1 MFVAG
6 FIGSPQMNFI
16 DATISAHGD
25 RFHVDFGEYSVPIP
39 EGKGR
44 SGRIQPPAS
53 AKPVVL
59 GLRAEDF
66 HRKDILAHATDN
78 PIEADV
84 EIAELM
90 GAEVF
95 LYTVYQ
101 GQKGHSQGSGS
112 RTGQGRRQVKPR
124 HRPQPHAHL
133 RQGDRKVICNLKPI
147 KPRERFPCLFPG
159 SPWTG
164 GWGVSPRPLA

>member
-1 MFVAG
+1 MGDRIVVMKDGIIQQVDTPQNLYNEPCNMFVAG

-39 EGKGR
+39 EGKG
-44 SGRIQPPAS
+44 GQDVFGPYVG
-53 AKPVVL
+53 KPVVL

-66 HRKDILAHATDN
+66 RTEDIILAHTTDN
-78 PIEADV
+78 LIEADV

-95 LYTVYQ
+95 LYTVCQ
-101 GQKGHSQGSGS
+101 GQKV
-112 RTGQGRRQVKPR
+112 TVKAPAR
-124 HRPQPHAHL
+124 VQAKG
-133 RQGDRKVICNLKPI
+133 GDKVKLAIDLNRMHIFDKETEKVICN
-147 KPRERFPCLFPG
+147 
-159 SPWTG
+159 
-164 GWGVSPRPLA
+164 